1 MKITF
6 LKDCL
11 LLRGVQKKGST
22 LLVDDAFAQRLNAA
36 GISKQYEDPVEASA
50 GGTEKTENKAENP
63 DETKEA

>member
-11 LLRGVQKKGST
+11 LLRGLQKKGST

-50 GGTEKTENKAENP
+50 RVAKETKDKAEKP